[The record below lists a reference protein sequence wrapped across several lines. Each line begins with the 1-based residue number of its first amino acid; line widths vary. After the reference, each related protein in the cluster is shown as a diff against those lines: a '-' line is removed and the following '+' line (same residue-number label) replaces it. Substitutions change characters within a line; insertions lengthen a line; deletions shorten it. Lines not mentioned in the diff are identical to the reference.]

1 MDAKTY
7 CWDCC
12 EPEQVAGMA
21 VLKVDR
27 GDVTAHGG
35 VYYKVVAY
43 CDHKKTAFLPLGIQ
57 NSRLEIA
64 CRDARVLRKELFPK
78 VKFTGKD
85 IYEILE
91 SALPDPEP
99 PVEWKRKHLKPN
111 GNAEVPK
118 FKVGSKLDD
127 EGFLV

>member
-12 EPEQVAGMA
+12 EPEQVVGMA
-21 VLKVDR
+21 VLKVDSAN
-27 GDVTAHGG
+27 AHGG
-35 VYYKVVAY
+35 MYYKVIPY
-43 CDHKKTAFLPLGIQ
+43 CGHDKMAFLPLGIQ
-57 NSRLEIA
+57 NSRLETA

-78 VKFTGKD
+78 AKFTGKEIYD
-85 IYEILE
+85 IVE
-91 SALPDPEP
+91 SQLPNPEP
-99 PVEWKRKHLKPN
+99 PVEWKRKHLKPISN
-111 GNAEVPK
+111 VEVTK